1 MDDIEF
7 LGIKLGQQIERV
19 MNTFGMPP
27 LSGMPINPVTGEKDP
42 LILIGNVVRA
52 AGYPAAADP
61 SSFGEGSRMLDQVIR
76 DHDAVVS
83 TANLPSI
90 PLSWESTRGD
100 APFVLYL
107 RSFDSPLET
116 PIVETH
122 LGVMSLEE
130 LLAFRLRR
138 PWPLIGLGRCD
149 RPLLGVGKIRS
160 TDDTWKREL
169 KKLSLNATLILV
181 VPSATEGTSWE
192 IEWVAINNNLR
203 SSIFLM
209 PPNYSDDVDW
219 RADWAAV
226 QRWARFMGLAFPD
239 YDDEG
244 LLFTMDPAGPVLRTL
259 NVAQWLSDDNSW
271 VTLMHL
277 TRGSSDSIADAKR
290 NMLAFLE
297 TREAE
302 SQQIDLFELWRHKE
316 QAIRKSIREKVSKV
330 GAASDVRWLPVLER
344 LDIIN
349 NAIGPMRGR
358 YPGIRFSEWDEQ
370 ERHAGTGVYTVWWGE
385 DDLVWADWS
394 TNLGETLTE
403 HARGRIADNAFCETV
418 FSTEVVPSLT
428 PDVARDLHDGLIDAD
443 KMNRYH
449 IHKHFS
455 VLFQVTNDVQDAKR
469 LALLVNKGVLSAGRP
484 RLRAKSPKKSRQR
497 ST

>member
-1 MDDIEF
+1 
-7 LGIKLGQQIERV
+7 
-19 MNTFGMPP
+19 
-27 LSGMPINPVTGEKDP
+27 
-42 LILIGNVVRA
+42 
-52 AGYPAAADP
+52 
-61 SSFGEGSRMLDQVIR
+61 
-76 DHDAVVS
+76 
-83 TANLPSI
+83 
-90 PLSWESTRGD
+90 
-100 APFVLYL
+100 
-107 RSFDSPLET
+107 
-116 PIVETH
+116 
-122 LGVMSLEE
+122 
-130 LLAFRLRR
+130 
-138 PWPLIGLGRCD
+138 
-149 RPLLGVGKIRS
+149 
-160 TDDTWKREL
+160 
-169 KKLSLNATLILV
+169 
-181 VPSATEGTSWE
+181 
-192 IEWVAINNNLR
+192 
-203 SSIFLM
+203 
-209 PPNYSDDVDW
+209 
-219 RADWAAV
+219 
-226 QRWARFMGLAFPD
+226 
-239 YDDEG
+239 
-244 LLFTMDPAGPVLRTL
+244 
-259 NVAQWLSDDNSW
+259 
-271 VTLMHL
+271 MHL

-484 RLRAKSPKKSRQR
+484 RLRAKSPRKSRQR